1 MTDGRV
7 SCCGTANMD
16 IRSFELNFEV
26 NATIYDENTTET
38 LEEAFLRDL
47 DDCREITK
55 EVIHPEISGFEFVSR
70 AAVCCHLFYKG
81 NCPDLNRYL

>member
-1 MTDGRV
+1 M
-7 SCCGTANMD
+7 
-16 IRSFELNFEV
+16 NFEV

-55 EVIHPEISGFEFVSR
+55 EVYTSR
-70 AAVCCHLFYKG
+70 NLWIRIREQGCRLLS
-81 NCPDLNRYL
+81 PLL